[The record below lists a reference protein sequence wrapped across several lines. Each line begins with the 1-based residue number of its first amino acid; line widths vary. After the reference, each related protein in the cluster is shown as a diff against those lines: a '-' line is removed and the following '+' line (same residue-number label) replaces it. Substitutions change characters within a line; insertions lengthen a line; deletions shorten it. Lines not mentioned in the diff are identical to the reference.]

1 MNFHKERKY
10 PEKFYPSP
18 VYEESEYKILDDKYN
33 HLQYINAG
41 KGHATNPIIFH
52 RYAGYHPFIKPDPPI
67 NVVAPLQQNRANP
80 SETI

>member
-41 KGHATNPIIFH
+41 KGHATN
-52 RYAGYHPFIKPDPPI
+52 FI
-67 NVVAPLQQNRANP
+67 APMQFSFAKLTNYKNWNSDSNCHACLC
-80 SETI
+80 